1 MKRVILITG
10 TPCIG
15 KTTVATAL
23 AAKLN
28 AEYINLTDYAKAYGL
43 IKGQDSERDTLIIDE
58 EGMRQSLAETI
69 DNSVNQTV
77 IIDGHYAA
85 AVIRPK
91 NVAYVFVLRRNPK
104 ELKEL
109 MEKRGYNGNKLWE
122 NLQAEIL
129 DVSLVEAVQ
138 AQSGKVCE
146 LDATDKLAEV
156 VVGEILDILKKEKA
170 CSLGKVDWMS
180 TLEKEGLLDEFL
192 KT

>member
-28 AEYINLTDYAKAYGL
+28 AEYINLTDYAKTHGL
-43 IKGQDSERDTLIIDE
+43 IKGQDPERDTLIINE
-58 EGMRQSLAETI
+58 EGMQQSLVETI
-69 DNSVNQTV
+69 GNTINQTM
-77 IIDGHYAA
+77 IIDGHYAP
-85 AVIRPK
+85 AVVPK
-91 NVAYVFVLRRNPK
+91 QHVAHVFVLRRNPK

-109 MEKRGYNGNKLWE
+109 MEKRGYSSNKLWE

-129 DVSLVEAVQ
+129 DTCLVEAVQ
-138 AQSGKVCE
+138 THSGRVCE
-146 LDATDKLAEV
+146 IDATNKPVEAV
-156 VVGEILDILKKEKA
+156 VAEILDVIEKQKA
-170 CSLGKVDWMS
+170 CTVGTVDWMS

>member
-1 MKRVILITG
+1 MKHVILITG

-28 AEYINLTDYAKAYGL
+28 AEYINLTDYAKAHGL

-69 DNSVNQTV
+69 DNTINQTI
-77 IIDGHYAA
+77 IIDGHYAP
-85 AVIRPK
+85 AVVPK
-91 NVAYVFVLRRNPK
+91 QVVAYVFVLRRNPK

-129 DVSLVEAVQ
+129 DACLIEAVQ
-138 AQSGKVCE
+138 THSGKVCE
-146 LDATDKLAEV
+146 LDATNKPTETV
-156 VVGEILDILKKEKA
+156 VAEILDTLEKQKA
-170 CSLGKVDWMS
+170 CTVGTMDWMN

-192 KT
+192 RT